1 MKLWT
6 LTREMVAKLEAEL
19 EVKTREL
26 KALKDTTLEQLW
38 LRDLD
43 AVSEVMHSTTAL
55 VFATSMSVLLSL
67 NCCSVMMSCSS
78 VALPCTIFVK

>member
-43 AVSEVMHSTTAL
+43 AVSEVMHTITAL
-55 VFATSMSVLLSL
+55 VYATSVPNNAQRTLLQ
-67 NCCSVMMSCSS
+67 CDYVRYW
-78 VALPCTIFVK
+78 

>member
-1 MKLWT
+1 MHNTTTNLLTAATGMKLWT

-26 KALKDTTLEQLW
+26 KALKDTSLEQLW

-43 AVSEVMHSTTAL
+43 AVSEVMQHHCTTTL
-55 VFATSMSVLLSL
+55 VCAVRLSAVLSL
-67 NCCSVMMSCSS
+67 N
-78 VALPCTIFVK
+78 